1 VRCGPHAPDIACT
14 VPALRARNFSLA
26 DNAADDAYDDAMK
39 ILHADD
45 HPLFREGIRFFLK
58 LLDGQVTALEAGSL
72 QATVDKLALE
82 WPVDL
87 LLLDLEMPGMNG
99 GEGFFTIRRRYPQL
113 AIAIVSGVTDANI
126 IRPLL
131 EGGARGFIPKLS
143 GSEQL
148 LDALRRILSGETY
161 VPDAMFM
168 RTAVHTAEE
177 GNDAL
182 TARQLDIL
190 PLLAEGMPNKQIAG
204 ALGVTEGTVKQHLK
218 DLFKRLNARNRT
230 QAVKEARRL
239 GLLRK

>member
-1 VRCGPHAPDIACT
+1 
-14 VPALRARNFSLA
+14 
-26 DNAADDAYDDAMK
+26 
-39 ILHADD
+39 
-45 HPLFREGIRFFLK
+45 LFREGIRFFLK
-58 LLDGQVTALEAGSL
+58 LLDAQVTALEAGSL

-99 GEGFFTIRRRYPQL
+99 GEGFFAIRRRYPRL
-113 AIAIVSGVTDANI
+113 AIAIVSGVTDASI

-148 LDALRRILSGETY
+148 LDALRRILNGEVY

-168 RTAVHTAEE
+168 RGAVHPAEE
-177 GNDAL
+177 SSDAL

-239 GLLRK
+239 GLLGK